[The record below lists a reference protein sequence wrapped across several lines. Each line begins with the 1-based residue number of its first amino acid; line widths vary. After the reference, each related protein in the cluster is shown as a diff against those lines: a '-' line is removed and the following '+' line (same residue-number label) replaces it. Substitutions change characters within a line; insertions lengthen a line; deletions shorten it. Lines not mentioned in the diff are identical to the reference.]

1 MEGSTF
7 VSTSSP
13 PGAGGFQVTYGSTL
27 QALSPADKLNTIRM
41 IATKVTPK
49 LRYRGDYGEHEEWKK
64 SILILAHALKI
75 PMRLVEPEEASLRA
89 NVKYVDM
96 GETMTD
102 EFKRDLD
109 MVRATFSENSTL
121 HGAIDFSGPMA
132 VADAKHIDSELRNY
146 EYGYSWG
153 HLLWA
158 DIEESSGK
166 RVDTSAAKFRQ
177 GVANNTKWTDTA
189 TNRALLISRIS
200 CNFFAWCADPRNE
213 DVNATDFIKPYLLD
227 HFPVSPGED
236 VLVKMEG
243 HIQSYLRVEVDTLER
258 VLTQRDKDL
267 WLRMF
272 LQEIDIWGK
281 SHGMPDGISGA
292 GDTMLPMEEKKARE

>member
-1 MEGSTF
+1 MEDSTF
-7 VSTSSP
+7 VSTRSSP
-13 PGAGGFQVTYGSTL
+13 PGAGGFQVSFGSTL

-41 IATKVTPK
+41 IATKLTPK
-49 LRYRGDYGEHEEWKK
+49 LRYRGDYSEHEEWKK

-89 NVKYVDM
+89 NVKYADM

-102 EFKRDLD
+102 EFERDLD
-109 MVRATFSENSTL
+109 RVRATFSENSTL
-121 HGAIDFSGPMA
+121 IFELIHGAIDFSGPMA
-132 VADAKHIDSELRNY
+132 VADAKHVDSELRNY

-158 DIEESSGK
+158 DIEERSVK
-166 RVDTSAAKFRQ
+166 RVDNSAAKFRQ
-177 GVANNTKWTDTA
+177 EVANNTKWADTA

-200 CNFFAWCADPRNE
+200 SKLFAWCADPRNE
-213 DVNATDFIKPYLLD
+213 DVNVTDFIKPYLLD

-236 VLVKMEG
+236 VLVKTEG
-243 HIQSYLRVEVDTLER
+243 HIQSYLKVEVETLKR

-281 SHGMPDGISGA
+281 SH
-292 GDTMLPMEEKKARE
+292 